1 MKEGGPNFLWGGGGG
16 ANSAERQNF
25 FLPPSVFLFQK
36 FGGQNSL
43 SFISFH

>member
-1 MKEGGPNFLWGGGGG
+1 MKEGGPNFLWGGG
-16 ANSAERQNF
+16 ANSAERLNYL
-25 FLPPSVFLFQK
+25 LPPSVFLFQK